1 MQVAHNTFA
10 DYPMTSSLSA
20 EHTPIGS
27 RAKLVTTV
35 FSCIGTGSMTSSIV
49 YLVLLAAFK
58 SAINENIYHLQWVWR
73 LLFGLGLIPLAVT
86 LYFRLTM
93 PESKP
98 YEQCRFC

>member
-1 MQVAHNTFA
+1 M
-10 DYPMTSSLSA
+10 
-20 EHTPIGS
+20 GS

-58 SAINENIYHLQWVWR
+58 SSINQNIYHLQWVWR

-86 LYFRLTM
+86 LHFRLTM

-98 YEQCRFC
+98 YEQCRFFGFG